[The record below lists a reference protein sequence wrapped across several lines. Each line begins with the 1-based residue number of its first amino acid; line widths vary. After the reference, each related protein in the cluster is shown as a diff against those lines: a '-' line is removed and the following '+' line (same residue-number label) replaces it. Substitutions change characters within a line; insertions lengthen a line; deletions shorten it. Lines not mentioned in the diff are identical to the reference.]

1 MFIFCDFW
9 ENLIFKI
16 VAQSTVHDSTV
27 DVNQGSLRKQQS
39 IVLFL
44 ENLDQKR
51 HINKYLFRCST
62 PCIQHFLLECK
73 MLLVNNCNPVRF
85 PFDGYLNVYEAEP
98 SWQVSSSQ
106 GSSINY
112 VQFEFTLGLLL
123 VYFQLTLG
131 FLRLSQVFSCL
142 LGILM
147 ITRQRQAGSLQ
158 QSG

>member
-1 MFIFCDFW
+1 M
-9 ENLIFKI
+9 
-16 VAQSTVHDSTV
+16 AQSTIRDSNV
-27 DVNQGSLRKQQS
+27 DENQKSSWKQWS

-112 VQFEFTLGLLL
+112 VQFGFTLGLLL
-123 VYFQLTLG
+123 VYFWFIFNLLW
-131 FLRLSQVFSCL
+131 VFS
-142 LGILM
+142 
-147 ITRQRQAGSLQ
+147 GSLRFFHVCWV
-158 QSG
+158 S